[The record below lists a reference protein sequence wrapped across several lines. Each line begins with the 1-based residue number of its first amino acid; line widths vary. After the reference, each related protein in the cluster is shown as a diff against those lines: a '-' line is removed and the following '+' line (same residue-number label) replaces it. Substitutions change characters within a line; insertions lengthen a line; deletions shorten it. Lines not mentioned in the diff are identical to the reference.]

1 MLSSIPQDYRISS
14 VYSFDNPVRF
24 IFGPG
29 SIARLSDELNRLSA
43 RKVCIVADAN
53 CEKIGLIKRVVR
65 NIPKDVTFD
74 IFPEVHDEP
83 TTDTMDQAVEFV
95 RKQQPQQVIG
105 IGGGSAMDT
114 AKIAAAL
121 ARSEGKTED
130 YFSLPPSAPARQFKP
145 SVKTILIPTTSGT
158 GSEADNGVVVITRV
172 KGRKMKLV
180 TGSPTMYADVA
191 IVDPEMTLTLP
202 PRQTAGCGM
211 DALSHLLEGYL
222 SSETFPVSDM
232 FALKGTQLV
241 FRSLRRAYHDG
252 SDIAARFDMALA
264 AALGGY
270 IFSFPW
276 FAAYLG
282 HAVAEYAGANFAIP
296 HGVACGIALPYMMEF
311 NLPATTERLAL
322 LAKTI
327 DSHIAGTTRE
337 MAAKAVEMVAG
348 LIHDIDLPVS
358 FREVGVP
365 ESEVKPMAKDLFE
378 IIQHGYNLP
387 ATLPRKLTADNAYD
401 YVRNMWDGKILG
413 RQL

>member
-1 MLSSIPQDYRISS
+1 LSGILQDYKISSI
-14 VYSFDNPVRF
+14 YSFDNPVRF
-24 IFGPG
+24 VFGAG
-29 SIARLSDELNRLSA
+29 SVVRVSDELNRLGA
-43 RKVCIVADAN
+43 RKLCVVADAN
-53 CEKIGLIKRVVR
+53 CEKIGLLEKVVSK
-65 NIPKDVTFD
+65 IPKNVAFDVFS
-74 IFPEVHDEP
+74 EVSGEP
-83 TTDTMDQAVEFV
+83 TTDAMDQAVEFV
-95 RKQQPQQVIG
+95 RKRQPTEVIG

-121 ARSEGKTED
+121 TRSEGKAED
-130 YFSLPPSAPARQFKP
+130 YFSLPPSTPARQFKP
-145 SVKTILIPTTSGT
+145 SIKTILIPTTSGT
-158 GSEADNGVVVITRV
+158 GSEADSGVVVISTV

-222 SSETFPVSDM
+222 SLETFPVSDM
-232 FALKGTQLV
+232 FALKGAQLV

-252 SDIAARFDMALA
+252 GDIAARFDMALA

-327 DSHIAGTTRE
+327 DSQCAGT
-337 MAAKAVEMVAG
+337 
-348 LIHDIDLPVS
+348 P
-358 FREVGVP
+358 
-365 ESEVKPMAKDLFE
+365 
-378 IIQHGYNLP
+378 
-387 ATLPRKLTADNAYD
+387 
-401 YVRNMWDGKILG
+401 
-413 RQL
+413 

>member
-1 MLSSIPQDYRISS
+1 
-14 VYSFDNPVRF
+14 V
-24 IFGPG
+24 FGPG
-29 SIARLSDELNRLSA
+29 SIVRLSDELNRLGV
-43 RKVCIVADAN
+43 RKVCVVADTN
-53 CEKIGLIKRVVR
+53 CEKIGHLKKVVS

-74 IFPEVHDEP
+74 ILPAVSGEP

-121 ARSEGKTED
+121 ARSEGRTED

-145 SVKTILIPTTSGT
+145 SIKTILIPTTSGT
-158 GSEADNGVVVITRV
+158 GSEADSGVVVITTV

-180 TGSPTMYADVA
+180 TGSPTMYADVS
-191 IVDPEMTLTLP
+191 IVDPEMTVTLP

-232 FALKGTQLV
+232 FALKGAQLV
-241 FRSLRRAYHDG
+241 FRSLRSAYHDG

-264 AALGGY
+264 ASLGGY

-282 HAVAEYAGANFAIP
+282 HAVAEYAGAKFAIP
-296 HGVACGIALPYMMEF
+296 HGIACGIALPYMMEF
-311 NLPATTERLAL
+311 NLPACTERLAL
-322 LAKTI
+322 LARTI
-327 DSHIAGTTRE
+327 DIHTTGTTRE
-337 MAAKAVEMVAG
+337 MATAAVEMVAS
-348 LIHDIDLPVS
+348 LIRDVDLPMS
-358 FREVGVP
+358 FREAGVP
-365 ESEVKPMAKDLFE
+365 ESEVKPIAKDLFE

-387 ATLPRKLTADNAYD
+387 ATSPRKLTAENAHN
-401 YVRNMWDGKILG
+401 YVRNMWEGKILG
-413 RQL
+413 RET